1 MKEKERKVVYLGLP
15 DIHPYENNPR
25 KNEEA
30 VEYVANSI
38 REFGFNQPITVDKD
52 HIIVTGHTRYMAAQQ
67 LGLISVPVIIL
78 DDLTE
83 EEAKAYRLAD
93 NKTGE
98 LAGWDFPLLDTEL
111 AGISELDMS
120 IFGFEMNEEEPFKE
134 REEAPFHESISV
146 VIDCE
151 NDEEAERIFYELKEG
166 GYNCRI
172 STL

>member
-52 HIIVTGHTRYMAAQQ
+52 HVIVTGHTRYMAAQQ
-67 LGLISVPVIIL
+67 LGLVSVPVIIL

-120 IFGFEMNEEEPFKE
+120 IFGFEMAHNDVDLDTLFTDAEPKE
-134 REEAPFHESISV
+134 
-146 VIDCE
+146 
-151 NDEEAERIFYELKEG
+151 KEPKQIQCPHCG
-166 GYNCRI
+166 MWFDA
-172 STL
+172 